1 MGSWRR
7 SGSRLAS
14 AALLVDHRAAVAD
27 ELGGEP
33 APLRGWEQ
41 VGHLVLL
48 RDGQRLRRG
57 ARARVVVARE
67 RQHDDEAE
75 EHGEAGR
82 QDAEDA
88 RRAVAVVEVAPLGG
102 APADEQHHADGE
114 ARRHGHDDQRQEDV
128 HRRLATSSSMVQAP
142 SGVHHSH
149 RMRAG
154 GASPA
159 WDEAARRRRRE
170 TRPVGHVHV
179 HPPHALTDSPE
190 PAPPDR
196 TERRLELGAVL
207 LLALTTLA
215 TAWCGYQAARW
226 SGEQSQHYARA
237 SATRIKSQ
245 QAATRAG
252 QLRIDDLLYFNG
264 WLDARQSGNARLAAI
279 YRARFRPEFV
289 PAFRAWVAQRPFT
302 NPRAIPGP
310 LYMPQYRSA
319 NLVRSA
325 RLDSAAD
332 ELYQQGTAAKSDDD
346 KYILSTVFFAAVLF
360 FAGISLRLDWRPLR
374 IAVLGMALALLLG
387 GVTFVLTL
395 PVAY

>member
-1 MGSWRR
+1 MAPMARLAATATMATVTATLIAGLLVGSPPEA
-7 SGSRLAS
+7 GSRRPLPRSSLAS
-14 AALLVDHRAAVAD
+14 
-27 ELGGEP
+27 GE
-33 APLRGWEQ
+33 G
-41 VGHLVLL
+41 
-48 RDGQRLRRG
+48 
-57 ARARVVVARE
+57 
-67 RQHDDEAE
+67 
-75 EHGEAGR
+75 
-82 QDAEDA
+82 
-88 RRAVAVVEVAPLGG
+88 
-102 APADEQHHADGE
+102 
-114 ARRHGHDDQRQEDV
+114 
-128 HRRLATSSSMVQAP
+128 S
-142 SGVHHSH
+142 
-149 RMRAG
+149 
-154 GASPA
+154 ASPA
-159 WDEAARRRRRE
+159 WGDAAPAPRRE
-170 TRPVGHVHV
+170 TRPVSHVHV
-179 HPPHALTDSPE
+179 HPPHALAE
-190 PAPPDR
+190 KEKPAPPDR
-196 TERRLELGAVL
+196 AERRLELGAVL
-207 LLALTTLA
+207 LLAFTTLA

-310 LYMPQYRSA
+310 LYMPQYRSG